1 MYMLIEPLDVLFFRD
16 SRPFGA
22 GDNHTGQGGQMPA
35 AQPFAGAVRSAVL
48 AEILASRG
56 QSFQAFGSDEKLT
69 AAAKEIG
76 TPDSYGDFSLRGPFA
91 AQQDNGAV
99 SLQLPLPLDLLR
111 EKDEQESVTVR
122 GMLPL
127 MGMLDKVHRRRRET
141 APLWLRQEVPPG
153 PLSDKIVLDKQLG
166 QYLKNDNGRP
176 QMHAD
181 SGFTTT
187 EKRVGIALTADRNA
201 EPGHLYATEFLRLQ
215 EQSGLRRGF
224 VVQTNVVSLP
234 EQGLLKLGGEG
245 RAAQYTCLPDHEPQ
259 DWLSLVQGKEKRN
272 IKAKVVKNKFFKLYL
287 ATPAL
292 FAQGWLPDFID
303 PQTLTLKQ
311 DSLLAQRQF
320 DVRLVSAA
328 VGKPLSIGGW
338 DLAKQ
343 CPKPMYKA
351 VPGGSVYFCECLA
364 GDMAELFE
372 LFHGST
378 VLQQCSGQD
387 DLAQLAA
394 IGYGFTLVGS
404 WQPVMEVR

>member
-1 MYMLIEPLDVLFFRD
+1 MYMLVEPVDVLFFRD

-22 GDNHTGQGGQMPA
+22 GDSHTGQGGQMPT

-56 QSFQAFGSDEKLT
+56 QPFRAFGSDEQLT
-69 AAAKEIG
+69 AAVKEIG
-76 TPDSYGDFSLRGPFA
+76 TPDSYGDFSLCGPFA

-99 SLQLPLPLDLLR
+99 SLQLPLPLDLLQ
-111 EKDEQESVTVR
+111 EKDEKESVTVK

-127 MGMLDKVHRRRRET
+127 MGMLEKVHRSRQDI
-141 APLWLRQEVPPG
+141 APLWLRQEVPPAQ
-153 PLSDKIVLDKQLG
+153 LSDQIVLDNQLG
-166 QYLKNDNGRP
+166 PYLKNDNGRP

-181 SGFTTT
+181 RGFNAT

-201 EPGHLYATEFLRLQ
+201 ESGHLYATEFLRLK
-215 EQSGLRRGF
+215 EQSGLQRGF
-224 VVQTNVVSLP
+224 VIQTNVVSLP

-245 RAAQYTCLPDHEPQ
+245 RAARYTCLPDNEPQ
-259 DWLSLVQGKEKRN
+259 DWLSLLNGKDKKD

-303 PQTLTLKQ
+303 PQTLTIKQ

-338 DLAKQ
+338 DLARQ
-343 CPKPMYKA
+343 RPKPMYKA
-351 VPGGSVYFCECLA
+351 VPGGSVYFFECLA

-372 LFHGST
+372 LFHGSM
-378 VLQQCSGQD
+378 VLQQASSLD

-394 IGYGFTLVGS
+394 IGYGFTLVGT

>member
-56 QSFQAFGSDEKLT
+56 QSFQAFRSDEKL

-127 MGMLDKVHRRRRET
+127 MGMLDKVHRSRRET

-153 PLSDKIVLDKQLG
+153 QLSDQIVLDKQLG

-187 EKRVGIALTADRNA
+187 EKRVGIALTSDRNA
-201 EPGHLYATEFLRLQ
+201 EPGHLYATEFLRLK

-245 RAAQYTCLPDHEPQ
+245 RAAHYTCLPESEPQ
-259 DWLSLVQGKEKRN
+259 DWLSLLNFEVLNYGGFQVLPWARQGG
-272 IKAKVVKNKFFKLYL
+272 VLL
-287 ATPAL
+287 STHLPAL
-292 FAQGWLPDFID
+292 GCMQFIVARKRTI
-303 PQTLTLKQ
+303 PLTLNLMKQ
-311 DSLLAQRQF
+311 SKSKTPIRQT
-320 DVRLVSAA
+320 
-328 VGKPLSIGGW
+328 VGATRQYRKP
-338 DLAKQ
+338 
-343 CPKPMYKA
+343 
-351 VPGGSVYFCECLA
+351 
-364 GDMAELFE
+364 
-372 LFHGST
+372 
-378 VLQQCSGQD
+378 
-387 DLAQLAA
+387 
-394 IGYGFTLVGS
+394 
-404 WQPVMEVR
+404 